1 MKIGVLCSGGDAP
14 GMNACLRAIVRAA
27 VCIGDDV
34 VGIMH
39 GYQGIFDEEFY
50 ATSTMEKQLGSSIGL
65 GMRSVSGLSK
75 RGGTVLH
82 SSRCRRFMTPEGVKD
97 AAQLLHKHSFDAL
110 LPIGGNGTLGGALD
124 LCKVW
129 DGQVIGLPGTIDND
143 LLGTDRTIGFATA
156 VQTAVDAVD
165 KLRDTAGS
173 HDMMFFVEVMG
184 RHCGDLAVHAAIAS
198 GAEMV
203 CVPEIPTNADHL
215 VHSLKRIKHLG
226 KKSVI
231 MIVAEGDD
239 LGNATQIQDI
249 LKKAG
254 NPFDSRVVVL
264 GHTQRG
270 GSPAPADRILASQ
283 LGCFAVESLHNGET
297 GKMAG
302 TINEKMTLT
311 PLEDCVKGHRQ
322 ITPDYLHLLQIVS
335 G

>member
-14 GMNACLRAIVRAA
+14 GMNACFRAIVRAA

-39 GYQGIFDEEFY
+39 GYQGIYDEEFY
-50 ATSTMEKQLGSSIGL
+50 ATSDVEKQLKSSIGL

-82 SSRCRRFMTPEGVKD
+82 SSRCHRFTTPEGVQE
-97 AAQLLHKHSFDAL
+97 AARLLHKHGFDAL
-110 LPIGGNGTLGGALD
+110 LPIGGNGTQGGALD
-124 LCKVW
+124 LSKVW
-129 DGQVIGLPGTIDND
+129 DGRIIGLPGTIDND
-143 LLGTDRTIGFATA
+143 LLGTDVTIGFATA
-156 VQTAVDAVD
+156 VNTAVEAVD

-184 RHCGDLAVHAAIAS
+184 RHCGDIAIHTAIAS
-198 GAEMV
+198 GAELI
-203 CVPEIPTNADHL
+203 CVPEIPTDVNHL
-215 VHSLKRIKHLG
+215 VRNLKRIKQLG

-239 LGNATQIQDI
+239 LGDAVEIQRK
-249 LKKAG
+249 LKEAG

-270 GSPAPADRILASQ
+270 GSPVPADRILASE
-283 LGCFAVESLHNGET
+283 LGCFAVESLHKGET

-302 TINEKMTLT
+302 MINGKPALT
-311 PLEDCVKGHRQ
+311 PLEDCISGHRH
-322 ITPDYLHLLQIVS
+322 ITPEYLYLLQIIA